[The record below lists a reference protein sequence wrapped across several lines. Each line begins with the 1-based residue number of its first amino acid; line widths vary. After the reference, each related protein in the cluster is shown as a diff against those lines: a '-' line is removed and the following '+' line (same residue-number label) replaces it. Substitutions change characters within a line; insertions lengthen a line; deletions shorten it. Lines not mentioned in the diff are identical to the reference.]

1 MSAFEIYIAFV
12 SWGSGGKRRPVLVFE
27 ENANGVTILN
37 ITTHYFDKTER
48 IRAKYF
54 VINDWRQAGLYKQ
67 SYIDTNNTITL
78 PLAAIDTKN
87 RIGRLSVT
95 DEKRLIEFINR

>member
-1 MSAFEIYIAFV
+1 MNAFEIYIAFV

-27 ENANGVTILN
+27 ENANDVTILN
-37 ITTHYFDKTER
+37 ITTHYLDKTER

-67 SYIDTNNTITL
+67 SYIDTNNTITI
-78 PLAAIDTKN
+78 PLTAVDTKN
-87 RIGRLSVT
+87 MIGKLSEA
-95 DEKRLIEFINR
+95 DERRLIEFISQ